1 MPKTIVMCK
10 IAEYETHGSEHEP
23 CKPQNNKPGKFSG
36 EV

>member
-10 IAEYETHGSEHEP
+10 IAEYAHGSEHEP